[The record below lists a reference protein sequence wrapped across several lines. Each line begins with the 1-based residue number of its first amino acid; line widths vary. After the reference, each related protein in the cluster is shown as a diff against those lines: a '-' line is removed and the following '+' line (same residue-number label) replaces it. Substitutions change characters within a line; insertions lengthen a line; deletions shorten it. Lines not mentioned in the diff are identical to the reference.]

1 MRSTR
6 RCSRTSA
13 CSSGRPRARTS
24 AIARSLPSTDWRCA
38 SVGCA
43 VNVGLTSRRDSAV
56 SSSFGSASATSR
68 STTSC
73 RGPRPSA
80 CTAARSSARCS
91 CSARLARWKYV
102 ANARPSTAAVPGSS
116 SPSRSRISVS
126 PLSGTSRTSRRTF
139 STSSSMSSPCW
150 AATVRPSS
158 VESRRMS
165 ARSAECSDSEATVPS
180 VETRSARAERCPVSL
195 IDRPPGRRSLLVG
208 PRRWGRRQIVPPI
221 GGADTPRVTP
231 RRRPPGGARG
241 RRGDRGGPRASGT
254 R

>member
-43 VNVGLTSRRDSAV
+43 VNVGLSSRRDSAV

-126 PLSGTSRTSRRTF
+126 PLPPEGSWLGTSRTSRRTF

-195 IDRPPGRRSLLVG
+195 IGRPPGRRSLLVG

-241 RRGDRGGPRASGT
+241 R
-254 R
+254 